1 MASKMGAGRS
11 GGVRGHLRRFGLIH
25 LILGAVIVAGVGS
38 LLVYDRLKQRDTNVA
53 TAQAW
58 DIKGEP
64 CPSLTAE
71 EWAARHLSA
80 PKSFDYDGDTL
91 ARWAGDASC
100 SDVRTKGGTGL
111 GVFKVCQFAAPVSI
125 SVKTKGRD
133 FYFNTGVGQ
142 AATVV
147 IQDGK
152 ARCVLGGKFTLKSE
166 MGG

>member
-1 MASKMGAGRS
+1 MGHQG
-11 GGVRGHLRRFGLIH
+11 
-25 LILGAVIVAGVGS
+25 
-38 LLVYDRLKQRDTNVA
+38 D
-53 TAQAW
+53 
-58 DIKGEP
+58 P
-64 CPSLTAE
+64 CPSLTPD
-71 EWAARHLSA
+71 EWAAKHLSA

-100 SDVRTKGGTGL
+100 SDVKTKGGKGL

-125 SVKTKGRD
+125 SIKTKAGAQ

-147 IQDGK
+147 IQDNK

>member
-1 MASKMGAGRS
+1 MASKGFHKNPVFLGIMAVGMV
-11 GGVRGHLRRFGLIH
+11 GV
-25 LILGAVIVAGVGS
+25 AT
-38 LLVYDRLKQRDTNVA
+38 LLFMDHQKKAAANVA
-53 TAQAW
+53 TAQEW
-58 DIKGEP
+58 DIKGDP
-64 CPSLTAE
+64 CPSLTAD
-71 EWAARHLSA
+71 EWAAKHLSA

-100 SDVRTKGGTGL
+100 SDVNEKGGKGL

-125 SVKTKGRD
+125 SVKTKGKD